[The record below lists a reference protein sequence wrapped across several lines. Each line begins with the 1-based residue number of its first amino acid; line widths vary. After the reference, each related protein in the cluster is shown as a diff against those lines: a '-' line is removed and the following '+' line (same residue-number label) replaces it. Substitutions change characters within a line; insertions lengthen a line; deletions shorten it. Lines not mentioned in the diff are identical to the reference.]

1 MIHSS
6 LLSAM
11 PSLLLLLLTQLPPT
25 DKYCGD
31 AVCTPA
37 INILEDMG
45 VLKELMDNNEA
56 HFADAGAKGAAV
68 QWLQASPTS
77 RGLVLF
83 ACSVAGWHMLSGAA

>member
-1 MIHSS
+1 MVPAH
-6 LLSAM
+6 L
-11 PSLLLLLLTQLPPT
+11 T

-56 HFADAGAKGAAV
+56 HFADAG
-68 QWLQASPTS
+68 
-77 RGLVLF
+77 RHDHVLM
-83 ACSVAGWHMLSGAA
+83 ALPDNRVSTGCSTCM

>member
-1 MIHSS
+1 
-6 LLSAM
+6 M
-11 PSLLLLLLTQLPPT
+11 PLA

-56 HFADAGAKGAAV
+56 HFADAGAHLASAV
-68 QWLQASPTS
+68 VRTLCAVLSDTSEPSDWSISCKCCASVFV
-77 RGLVLF
+77 RANL
-83 ACSVAGWHMLSGAA
+83 LSHCLP